1 LNPRAI
7 WLVLGAATS
16 VQFGAAL
23 AATLFD
29 QLGPGGTV
37 WLRLLFA
44 AVILLVLWRPSLK
57 DRPARELAL
66 VGAFGLALAV
76 MNTGFYEA
84 LDRIPLGV
92 CVTIEFFG
100 PLGVAV
106 ALSRRALDLVWV
118 ALAAGG
124 IVLLARGASGGLD
137 GLGVL
142 FAVIAGCAWA
152 VYILLS
158 RRVGQTWGSGTG
170 LAVAMAV
177 GAVVV
182 APLGIVDGGSN
193 LFDPALLAQR
203 ATRVFDGSTGL
214 ALAAGVAWL
223 IPLIPGLTETSAG
236 ALLAPA
242 ALATGL
248 VVALASSVIP
258 YSLESESLRRL
269 PAGVFGVL
277 MSLEPAIAALAGFLV
292 LGQDLV
298 GREIVGIGAV
308 VVASAGA
315 AWTAHRLTVVD

>member
-1 LNPRAI
+1 
-7 WLVLGAATS
+7 
-16 VQFGAAL
+16 
-23 AATLFD
+23 
-29 QLGPGGTV
+29 
-37 WLRLLFA
+37 
-44 AVILLVLWRPSLK
+44 
-57 DRPARELAL
+57 
-66 VGAFGLALAV
+66 
-76 MNTGFYEA
+76 M
-84 LDRIPLGV
+84 
-92 CVTIEFFG
+92 
-100 PLGVAV
+100 
-106 ALSRRALDLVWV
+106 
-118 ALAAGG
+118 
-124 IVLLARGASGGLD
+124 
-137 GLGVL
+137 L

-193 LFDPALLAQR
+193 LFDPALLAQ
-203 ATRVFDGSTGL
+203 A
-214 ALAAGVAWL
+214 VAVAVL
-223 IPLIPGLTETSAG
+223 SSA
-236 ALLAPA
+236 
-242 ALATGL
+242 
-248 VVALASSVIP
+248 IP
-258 YSLESESLRRL
+258 YSLELEALRRI

>member
-1 LNPRAI
+1 MRGGGSGVVEAPPKRDSVPLNPRAI

-44 AVILLVLWRPSLK
+44 AVILLMLWRPSLK

-100 PLGVAV
+100 PLAVAV
-106 ALSRRALDLVWV
+106 ALSRRRLDALWV
-118 ALAAGG
+118 VLAAGG
-124 IVLLARGASGGLD
+124 IVLLARGTTGGLD
-137 GLGVL
+137 AVGVL
-142 FAVIAGCAWA
+142 FAVIAGAAWA

-158 RRVGQTWGSGTG
+158 ARTGQTWGSGTG

-182 APLGIVDGGSN
+182 APLGVADGGAD
-193 LFDPALLAQR
+193 LLDPALLAQ
-203 ATRVFDGSTGL
+203 GL
-214 ALAAGVAWL
+214 AVAIL
-223 IPLIPGLTETSAG
+223 SSA
-236 ALLAPA
+236 
-242 ALATGL
+242 
-248 VVALASSVIP
+248 IP
-258 YSLESESLRRL
+258 YSLELEALRRI
-269 PAGVFGVL
+269 PAGVFGVM
-277 MSLEPAIAALAGFLV
+277 MSLEPGIAALAGFLV

-298 GREIVGIGAV
+298 AREVVGIACV
-308 VVASAGA
+308 VIASAGA
-315 AWTAHRLTVVD
+315 ARTARRPTVVD